1 VFNKN
6 LARIKPS
13 ASMKTGL
20 AEGGPVA
27 TNLAIGVPDIMPPAA
42 IADLIKAG
50 AQEYKLSY
58 VPSKGTKKALNN
70 LKQLVFEN
78 ETGIDPDKH
87 LQLVSG
93 AKYGIYLTLKTLCSE
108 GDNVL
113 LMQPY
118 WLSYPEIV
126 HALGL
131 NFHTWD
137 PVVDADGR
145 IEFDIDELERL
156 VREHNIK
163 VLVLNNPNN
172 PAGKVFGATWQYKL
186 NEILQKYGAWM
197 LIDEVYREL
206 VFDPAV
212 AGDFIVSADNVVR
225 VGSLSKSLSIPGLR
239 LGYIY
244 GPENFTRN
252 ADLFN
257 QHIQTCINSL
267 SCYVIE
273 NLDGALFHNFARQCA
288 TVYQQRFDIISA
300 AFAGSG
306 LGLLH
311 SDASFYSLV
320 DMGKYFESGEK
331 ACEYLSEKL
340 HINAVPGAPYGKD
353 FASYIRICLT
363 LPNDQL
369 KEKLEFIANNLPVL

>member
-1 VFNKN
+1 
-6 LARIKPS
+6 
-13 ASMKTGL
+13 MKTGL
-20 AEGGPVA
+20 AEGGPVT

-42 IADLIKAG
+42 IADLVKAG
-50 AQEYKLSY
+50 AQDLKFSY
-58 VPSKGTKKALNN
+58 VPSKGTKRALKN

-78 ETGIDPDKH
+78 EPVVDPDKN

-93 AKYGIYLTLKTLCSE
+93 AKYGIYLTLKTLCSA

-131 NFHTWD
+131 NFFTWD

-145 IEFDIDELERL
+145 ISFDTGELEQL
-156 VREHNIK
+156 VKEHNIK

-172 PAGKVFGATWQYKL
+172 PAGKVFSAAWQYEL
-186 NEILQKYGAWM
+186 NEILKKYGAWM

-206 VFDPAV
+206 VFDPGV
-212 AGDFIVSADNVVR
+212 AGEFLVSADNIVR

-273 NLDGALFHNFARQCA
+273 NLDRELFHSFAQKCA
-288 TVYQQRFDIISA
+288 TVYQQRFGIIKA
-300 AFAGSG
+300 AFGGSG

-320 DMGKYFESGEK
+320 DMGRYFGNGEE
-331 ACEYLSEKL
+331 ACDFLSERL
-340 HINAVPGAPYGKD
+340 HINAVPGSPYGKD

-363 LPNDQL
+363 LPNEQL
-369 KEKLEFIANNLPVL
+369 KDKLEYIATNMPAR